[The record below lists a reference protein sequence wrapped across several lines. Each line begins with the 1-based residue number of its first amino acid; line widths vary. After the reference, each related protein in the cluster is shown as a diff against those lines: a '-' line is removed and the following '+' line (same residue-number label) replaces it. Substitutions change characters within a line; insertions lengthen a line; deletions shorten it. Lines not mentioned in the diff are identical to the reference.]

1 MAKRIEIINAAVEY
15 WFNLISMQIEKFKH
29 DNQIDVMPRFVQ
41 RKYNFEVKLDDFK
54 ELLTEYLY
62 EEFPKTAR
70 SPMIQL
76 TCIGAPSGAL
86 RAIMQKSD
94 LDPHLLSGKIIEMEI
109 NHKYAKVWDR
119 KLNNEIDLAQK
130 NLNNKQGF
138 SN

>member
-1 MAKRIEIINAAVEY
+1 MAKKIEIINAAVEY
-15 WFNLISMQIEKFKH
+15 WSNLISMQIEKFKR

-41 RKYNFEVKLDDFK
+41 RKYNFEIKLDDFK
-54 ELLTEYLY
+54 ELLTDYLY

-86 RAIMQKSD
+86 REMMREAD

-119 KLNNEIDLAQK
+119 KLNNETDLAQK
-130 NLNNKQGF
+130 KLNNNQEFG
-138 SN
+138 N

>member
-1 MAKRIEIINAAVEY
+1 MAKKIEIINAAVEY
-15 WFNLISMQIEKFKH
+15 WSNLISMQIEKFKR

-41 RKYNFEVKLDDFK
+41 RKYNFEIKLDDFK
-54 ELLTEYLY
+54 ELLTDYLY

-76 TCIGAPSGAL
+76 TCIGTPSGAL
-86 RAIMQKSD
+86 REMMREAD

-119 KLNNEIDLAQK
+119 KLNNETDLAQK
-130 NLNNKQGF
+130 KLNNNQEFG
-138 SN
+138 N